1 MAHPLPPHFPG
12 EVMLTDYVKAA
23 LRHATYEERASGE
36 WYGEIPLT
44 PGVWATGPSVEATRD
59 ELRNVLEDWIL
70 VGLRLG
76 HQLPVIDGI
85 DLNVRNVA

>member
-1 MAHPLPPHFPG
+1 
-12 EVMLTDYVKAA
+12 VLTEYIKAA
-23 LRHATYEERASGE
+23 LHHATYEQLASGE

-44 PGVWATGPSVEATRD
+44 PGVWATGSTVEATRD
-59 ELRNVLEDWIL
+59 ELKSVLEDWIL

-85 DLNVRNVA
+85 DLNVRDVA